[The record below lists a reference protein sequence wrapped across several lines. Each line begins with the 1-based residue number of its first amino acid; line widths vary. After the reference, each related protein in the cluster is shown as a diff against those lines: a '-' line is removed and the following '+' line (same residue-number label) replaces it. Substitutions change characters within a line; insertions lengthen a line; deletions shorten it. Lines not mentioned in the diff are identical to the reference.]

1 MIKYYVS
8 SSPDYSIDIK
18 DPFLILLSNYDE
30 NIKSLNLKKI
40 KKLLQLDKINVNKI
54 DSIKIFNK
62 HKNAFI
68 EFKNNYQIY
77 EDDIVL
83 LLHFSEDND
92 KDLENLEKKISKI
105 KKRIENKMNIMKMN
119 FN

>member
-18 DPFLILLSNYDE
+18 YPFLIPLSNYDE

-54 DSIKIFNK
+54 DSIKIFNEQ
-62 HKNAFI
+62 KNAFI
-68 EFKNNYQIY
+68 AFNDNYQIN
-77 EDDIVL
+77 EDNIVL
-83 LLHFSEDND
+83 LLHLSEDND
-92 KDLENLEKKISKI
+92 KDLENLKKKISKI
-105 KKRIENKMNIMKMN
+105 EKKIENKKKLKNPLI
-119 FN
+119 